1 MTREIV
7 TQPHLICCIQ
17 PYVLDDGSGVKMTD
31 SGLPVVNRFDFLV
44 AFVAA
49 LWKEFNL
56 NRVVFVCF

>member
-1 MTREIV
+1 MTRKIV
-7 TQPHLICCIQ
+7 TQSHLICCIQ
-17 PYVLDDGSGVKMTD
+17 HYVLDDGLGVKMTD
-31 SGLPVVNRFDFLV
+31 SGSPVVNRLDFLV